1 MNKRLLACLAT
12 AALSLG
18 AASTANAALNS
29 CDDPLKSGALGPR
42 FCFEKFDDLAPGYYN
57 VSFEYQAEK
66 IAGNF
71 DKTLSFGFLFDSADG
86 PSTRGLLSDS
96 TVSAGWNTYS
106 FMTQA
111 AGDSGLLFALRG
123 VPGANFGMALQNV
136 QVAAVPEPGTYAMLL
151 AGLGALAFV
160 GRRRKIR

>member
-1 MNKRLLACLAT
+1 MKKNLLACLAT

-18 AASTANAALNS
+18 ATSANAALNS
-29 CDDPLKSGALGPR
+29 CDDPLKSGLGQR
-42 FCFEKFDDLAPGYYN
+42 FCFEKFEDLAPGYYT

-66 IAGNF
+66 LAGNF
-71 DKTLSFGFLFDSADG
+71 NKTLSFGFLFDSLDG

-106 FMTQA
+106 FVTQA
-111 AGDSGLLFALRG
+111 AGDAGLLFALRG
-123 VPGANFGMALQNV
+123 VPGGNFGMSLQNV
-136 QVAAVPEPGTYAMLL
+136 QVAAVPEPGTTAMLL

-160 GRRRKIR
+160 GRRRKL